1 MPESDE
7 DIRWSLNR
15 LGEELF
21 YDYIKI
27 LKSDKRNTDIL
38 DRIDELENRCRQIL
52 KEHHAYEISML
63 DITGRDLIELGISK
77 GPKIGEVLEYLLKKV
92 IENPSLNDNIKL
104 SKLTKKF
111 I

>member
-1 MPESDE
+1 
-7 DIRWSLNR
+7 
-15 LGEELF
+15 
-21 YDYIKI
+21 
-27 LKSDKRNTDIL
+27 
-38 DRIDELENRCRQIL
+38 
-52 KEHHAYEISML
+52 ML